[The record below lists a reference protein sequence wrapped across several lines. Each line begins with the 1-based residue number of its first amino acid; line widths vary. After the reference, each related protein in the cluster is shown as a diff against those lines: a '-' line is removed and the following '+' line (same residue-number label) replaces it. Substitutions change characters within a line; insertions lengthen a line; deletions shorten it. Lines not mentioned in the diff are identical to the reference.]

1 MHYFIYSTADSWI
14 TSGSKYAGIS
24 SSNAQQNFGQDE
36 ILEVKKEFIDGSLQ
50 YFSRALVNFKGTD
63 LTELS
68 ASVAAG
74 TITNPTYKLRLYE
87 TEGTAELSTE
97 YTLLAS
103 PISESWDEGIGKFG
117 DSPVTKEGVSWE
129 YRNQY
134 VQNGTS
140 ESWHTPGCTVYL
152 DQSTA
157 QTASADITISDYTA
171 LSGDTLQ
178 ITSTGN
184 ATFTLTEGANWD
196 SETSNNEAAK
206 NLAVIVAAQS
216 GFSASAASAV
226 VTMYQEVSGSAGN
239 TVITPSAGGW
249 TVQHQFQGGRDATV
263 VSGSTQ
269 SFSYESPDVNMDISN
284 MVKSWFS
291 GSLSVNNG
299 VLLQYSGSQETD
311 NTTTGQ
317 LKFFSSNTNTIYP
330 PKLEVLWDDH
340 VVATGSTTGS
350 LSSIDVS
357 GTVDNYIYVKGL
369 RDRYKET
376 EKVKFRVGARP
387 NVIPK
392 TVSTTYNDVTSSFI
406 PEGSGSY
413 SILDASTGEVLV
425 PFDTYSKLSC
435 DVSGSYFNQWLNTFQ
450 PNRVYKILIKVLYD
464 DNQEIIYDDNYEFK
478 VVR

>member
-14 TSGSKYAGIS
+14 TSGSLYAGIS
-24 SSNAQQNFGQDE
+24 SSNSQQNFGQDE

-50 YFSRALVNFKGTD
+50 YFTRAIITFKGT
-63 LTELS
+63 ELNSIS
-68 ASVAAG
+68 ASVADG
-74 TITNPTYKLRLYE
+74 TITSPKYNLRLYE
-87 TEGTAELSTE
+87 TEGVSDLSTE
-97 YTLLAS
+97 YILAAQ

-134 VQNGTS
+134 TQNGTS
-140 ESWHTPGCTVYL
+140 QSWTTPGCTIV
-152 DQSTA
+152 
-157 QTASADITISDYTA
+157 
-171 LSGDTLQ
+171 
-178 ITSTGN
+178 
-184 ATFTLTEGANWD
+184 
-196 SETSNNEAAK
+196 NE
-206 NLAVIVAAQS
+206 
-216 GFSASAASAV
+216 SAS
-226 VTMYQEVSGSAGN
+226 
-239 TVITPSAGGW
+239 I
-249 TVQHQFQGGRDATV
+249 
-263 VSGSTQ
+263 Q

-284 MVKSWFS
+284 MVEGWFN
-291 GSLSVNNG
+291 GNLTNNYG
-299 VLLQYSGSQETD
+299 LVIQYSGSQESD

-317 LKFFSSNTNTIYP
+317 LKFFSRNTNTIYP
-330 PKLEVLWDDH
+330 PKLEVVWDDH
-340 VVATGSTTGS
+340 VAATGDATGS

-357 GTVDNYIYVKGL
+357 GTTKNYVYVKGL

-387 NVIPK
+387 SYVPK
-392 TVSTTYNDVTSSFI
+392 TVSTTYNDVTASYI

-413 SILDASTGEVLV
+413 SIIDASTGEVLV

-464 DNQEIIYDDNYEFK
+464 DNQEIIYDDNFEFK